1 MNDAKASRADFWTG
15 LSWVILGGAIVAM
28 SARLPIPRHLGASA
42 MTSPGLVPGLL
53 GAALLALGAILSLR
67 AWRGRSVIGPDG
79 GIDPAS
85 VSTRRPV
92 VAGLMMVGYALALT
106 LGLPFTPLTVVFVT
120 VFIVA
125 FNWQGQTM
133 RQKMITCGGAAVMG
147 LIFAVTLEFVF
158 EQLFFVRLP

>member
-1 MNDAKASRADFWTG
+1 MNYAKASRADFWTG

-28 SARLPIPRHLGASA
+28 SAKLPIPRHLGASA

-67 AWRGRSVIGPDG
+67 AWRGRSVIGSDG
-79 GIDPAS
+79 EIDPAS
-85 VSTRRPV
+85 VSTKRPV

-120 VFIVA
+120 VFIGA

-133 RQKMITCGGAAVMG
+133 RQKMITFGGAAVMG